1 MFLADKCE
9 GHTGLRF
16 SGKPSLVLPRS
27 SMHIL
32 FVDVSF
38 LGNYI
43 IRRWHFHSACT
54 DSIHKNLWIILVFQE
69 AMPCEVLSCGSLK
82 IKDPIVALY
91 EWVAT
96 TCYTTET
103 FYNIT
108 LYPFGQSSGHASNF
122 YSSPRCQIFTWLR
135 DNSLILWS
143 CSLSFQQHLTSMTS
157 RVYFRPRQQKKHHR
171 VLLYFFCLLT
181 VYMVKSGG

>member
-1 MFLADKCE
+1 MWRSYRTQILRETITCGATIQ
-9 GHTGLRF
+9 HTHTVCGCFIPWKLHNQEVTL
-16 SGKPSLVLPRS
+16 PST
-27 SMHIL
+27 
-32 FVDVSF
+32 
-38 LGNYI
+38 
-43 IRRWHFHSACT
+43 CT
-54 DSIHKNLWIILVFQE
+54 YSIHKNLWIIIVFQE
-69 AMPCEVLSCGSLK
+69 AMSCEVLSCGSLK

-91 EWVAT
+91 EWVAK

-108 LYPFGQSSGHASNF
+108 LYPFGQSSGHTSNF

-143 CSLSFQQHLTSMTS
+143 FFLSFQQHLTSMTS